1 MGWISIMGEGSAG
14 RRAARRGAAGGGYAF
29 SLSAAKRIFQRP
41 AAPQARMTS

>member
-14 RRAARRGAAGGGYAF
+14 RRAARRGAGGGYAF